1 MYSSIPNMFYIVSCS
16 KRKNQ
21 THVRC
26 LHLFFKNLNC
36 PRRTE
41 VTVFP
46 QQPPPVLFSAMS
58 GGTRPGA
65 GVTGRMSLKKRS
77 AISKLDN
84 AAAAKR
90 AKRNEATEQE
100 VQFALMK
107 AEFAATMAN
116 KEAEV
121 IALKAQHAVQ
131 VAALTAQNAIHENQ
145 VARQTGMFRAWGSL
159 PPLSDPQ
166 LPSQLSYT
174 LFLIRFFAAAELT
187 ALRIEQQAT
196 TVAFKW
202 AHRPLSSI
210 FSVSSRDTRNL
221 MGHELETMINFVD
234 SNTGIFRDSASV
246 NIELIHENNELL
258 Y

>member
-1 MYSSIPNMFYIVSCS
+1 MFYIVSARS
-16 KRKNQ
+16 ATIKP
-21 THVRC
+21 HVRC

-65 GVTGRMSLKKRS
+65 GPMSLKKRS

-121 IALKAQHAVQ
+121 IALKAQHAAQ

-145 VARQTGMFRAWGSL
+145 VARQTGMFGAWGSL
-159 PPLSDPQ
+159 AVRNIEILAHKGTGIYLLVFCDLTFLDNAPL
-166 LPSQLSYT
+166 
-174 LFLIRFFAAAELT
+174 FN
-187 ALRIEQQAT
+187 
-196 TVAFKW
+196 
-202 AHRPLSSI
+202 SI
-210 FSVSSRDTRNL
+210 F
-221 MGHELETMINFVD
+221 
-234 SNTGIFRDSASV
+234 FR
-246 NIELIHENNELL
+246 L
-258 Y
+258 

>member
-1 MYSSIPNMFYIVSCS
+1 MTQAAEQEAQIAQVAAENEAKIVLM
-16 KRKNQ
+16 RAE
-21 THVRC
+21 
-26 LHLFFKNLNC
+26 FD
-36 PRRTE
+36 
-41 VTVFP
+41 
-46 QQPPPVLFSAMS
+46 
-58 GGTRPGA
+58 
-65 GVTGRMSLKKRS
+65 
-77 AISKLDN
+77 AIMAKN
-84 AAAAKR
+84 AADLVAVNAQH
-90 AKRNEATEQE
+90 A
-100 VQFALMK
+100 
-107 AEFAATMAN
+107 
-116 KEAEV
+116 AEV
-121 IALKAQHAVQ
+121 AQHAVQ

-202 AHRPLSSI
+202 EHRPLSSI

-246 NIELIHENNELL
+246 NIELIHENKFTMNIPFTRNPA
-258 Y
+258 

>member
-1 MYSSIPNMFYIVSCS
+1 
-16 KRKNQ
+16 
-21 THVRC
+21 
-26 LHLFFKNLNC
+26 
-36 PRRTE
+36 
-41 VTVFP
+41 
-46 QQPPPVLFSAMS
+46 MS
-58 GGTRPGA
+58 GKVVSAR
-65 GVTGRMSLKKRS
+65 KRS
-77 AISKLDN
+77 STLSSALGVEAKKAKMTQAADLQEAQIALLRTQVAAENEVKIVLMRAEFDSIVAKN
-84 AAAAKR
+84 AADLVAV
-90 AKRNEATEQE
+90 N
-100 VQFALMK
+100 
-107 AEFAATMAN
+107 
-116 KEAEV
+116 
-121 IALKAQHAVQ
+121 AQHAAE
-131 VAALTAQNAIHENQ
+131 VAQHAAEVVGLKAQNAIHENQ

-159 PPLSDPQ
+159 PPLSDPK

-174 LFLIRFFAAAELT
+174 ALFLIRFFAAAELT